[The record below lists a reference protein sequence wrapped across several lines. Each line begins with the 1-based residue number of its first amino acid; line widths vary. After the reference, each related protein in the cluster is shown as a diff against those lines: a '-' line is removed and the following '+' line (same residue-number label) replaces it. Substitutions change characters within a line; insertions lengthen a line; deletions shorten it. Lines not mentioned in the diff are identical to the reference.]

1 MLQELQGKM
10 VKIHLDVMREWTDCI
25 KGEVVEIKNSWVKVQ
40 TKKTVELINL
50 DTAKRI
56 TVLS

>member
-10 VKIHLDVMREWTDCI
+10 VKIHLGVMREWTDCI